1 MFHAREGLNFE
12 RLPDGSVR
20 VFCVI
25 EKEVGNAKGGSPI
38 ILYDITLDANV
49 WASVIAS
56 MSYYGEEDYG
66 FYRAMNFHR
75 GDEVPAS
82 CPLVDKLKPA

>member
-1 MFHAREGLNFE
+1 MFHVTDGLFFE
-12 RLPDGSVR
+12 RLPDGQVR
-20 VFCVI
+20 IMKTI
-25 EKEVGNAKGGSPI
+25 EKEVGSAKGGSPVVT
-38 ILYDITLDANV
+38 LDMTLDANT

-75 GDEVPAS
+75 GDEIPES
-82 CPLVDKLKPA
+82 CPLIDKLR